1 MTESEKNALQAQ
13 IAALPKGNIT
23 YKSIS
28 GKKYPYLQWTED
40 GRQHGRRIK
49 ESELDYL
56 AASIQERKRLEG
68 LLKSA
73 SLPKKKQTANRA
85 NVLIRTGDA
94 LRSFVQSVR
103 AFKKRECFSVLQ
115 DYLDDSMTDKVFILC
130 GLRRTGKT
138 TLIRQAIGDM
148 TDDQFSKAAFIQADP
163 SCTLSQMNRTLQKL
177 EADGY
182 RYVFIDE
189 VTLMEDFIEGA
200 ALFSDIYAAS
210 GMKLVLSGTDSLG
223 FIFSEDE
230 SLYDRCILLHT
241 TLIPYREFHRVLGF
255 HDIDDYIRY
264 GGTMS
269 ISGKRY
275 HSASTFA
282 SAQTAGEY
290 VDSAIAHNI
299 QHSLRNYQYGDHFRA
314 LRELYDSGEL
324 TNAIQRIVED
334 INHAFTLDVLTRE
347 FHSHDLRVSANNLR
361 RDRSAPSD
369 ILDQVNTE
377 EITRKLREL
386 LCILEKD
393 ESSVKLTEVH
403 RAQIKEYLRLLDL
416 VVDMPVVQIDNYN
429 SKSERTIITQPG
441 MRYAQTQELIGQLLA
456 DDAFRSYSL
465 HERTAAA
472 QRIMQEVMGR
482 MMEDIVLLETQTAR
496 PHAKVFPLQFA
507 VGEFDMVVFEPEY
520 QFCEIYEIKHST
532 EIAPPQARHLRDEEK
547 CKATAFRFG
556 EIRRKGV
563 IYRGQAA
570 TVDQIEY
577 INVEE
582 YLLSLGKQGQCAQL
596 T

>member
-1 MTESEKNALQAQ
+1 
-13 IAALPKGNIT
+13 
-23 YKSIS
+23 
-28 GKKYPYLQWTED
+28 
-40 GRQHGRRIK
+40 
-49 ESELDYL
+49 
-56 AASIQERKRLEG
+56 
-68 LLKSA
+68 
-73 SLPKKKQTANRA
+73 
-85 NVLIRTGDA
+85 
-94 LRSFVQSVR
+94 
-103 AFKKRECFSVLQ
+103 
-115 DYLDDSMTDKVFILC
+115 MTDKVFILC

-138 TLIRQAIGDM
+138 TLVRQAIGDM
-148 TDDQFSKAAFIQADP
+148 MDDQFSKTAFIQADP

-210 GMKLVLSGTDSLG
+210 GMKLVLSGKDSLG

-290 VDSAIAHNI
+290 VDSAIPHNI
-299 QHSLRNYQYGDHFRA
+299 QHSLCNYQYGDHFRA
-314 LRELYDSGEL
+314 LWELYDSGEL
-324 TNAIQRIVED
+324 TTAIQRIVED
-334 INHAFTLDVLTRE
+334 INHAFTLDVLTRQ

-369 ILDQVNTE
+369 IPDQVNTE
-377 EITRKLREL
+377 EITHKLREL

-393 ESSVKLTEVH
+393 ESSVKLTEAH
-403 RAQIKEYLRLLDL
+403 RTQIRECLRLLGL
-416 VVDMPVVQIDNYN
+416 VVDMPVVQMDNFN
-429 SKSERTIITQPG
+429 LKSERTMITQPG

-582 YLLSLGKQGQCAQL
+582 YLLSLGKQR
-596 T
+596 